1 MSDTI
6 IIGTRSTLAPDYG
19 KTAAGLLEA
28 CRMFYQI
35 EENETEYQEWKKSR
49 KEEKMNVAV
58 DRDRV
63 RCG

>member
-35 EENETEYQEWKKSR
+35 EENEAEYQEWKKSR
-49 KEEKMNVAV
+49 KEEFKECVPYG
-58 DRDRV
+58 R
-63 RCG
+63 

>member
-49 KEEKMNVAV
+49 KEEKRNVAV